1 MERCQVI
8 APVHVS
14 RNPTVLV
21 SPTVLYAPRFT
32 VTPPSAPLLYKPK
45 PTVRLADSPRRQTR
59 KRPVLRSAV
68 ISEQHSDEDCR
79 GSHAAPRILRVCRD
93 CRPEDVYLNQNSAA
107 SLVANPTA
115 YVM

>member
-59 KRPVLRSAV
+59 KRPDS
-68 ISEQHSDEDCR
+68 
-79 GSHAAPRILRVCRD
+79 GAPVSGHQRAT
-93 CRPEDVYLNQNSAA
+93 Q
-107 SLVANPTA
+107 
-115 YVM
+115 

>member
-79 GSHAAPRILRVCRD
+79 GSHAHP
-93 CRPEDVYLNQNSAA
+93 A
-107 SLVANPTA
+107 SFEFAVIADLKTYTSIKIVPLHSSPIQLH
-115 YVM
+115 M